1 MPNLVVQVGYAQRA
15 RFYGGISAHG
25 RLQFAK
31 GIASYILFLADT
43 TGQASSPRAAQSLRA
58 ALHIYSLSASRFSIE
73 HNYIGRVAM
82 AALPTGTGPHFIQ
95 ALI

>member
-1 MPNLVVQVGYAQRA
+1 MAMPNLVVQVGYAQRA

-43 TGQASSPRAAQSLRA
+43 TGQASSGGAVD
-58 ALHIYSLSASRFSIE
+58 LSASRLSIE
-73 HNYIGRVAM
+73 HI
-82 AALPTGTGPHFIQ
+82 
-95 ALI
+95 